1 VTAHW
6 GIRIAA
12 LAAAASVVLAG
23 CGDTEAPAGTAAGTP
38 TLGGP
43 NQQTP
48 SITPPST
55 PASPVTPTRQPTK
68 TPGNLPSA
76 TARPG
81 ESHEANLMPVI
92 QHGPRSKKW
101 VALTFDADLT
111 ALMRKR
117 LQRGKVKSYYNEAL
131 ITKLRHE
138 HVPATLFLTGM
149 WMEQYPDRVRE
160 LAADPLFELGTHTY
174 DHRGFTKH
182 CYTLGTVPREDMLDD
197 VRRAITMLDQLDNH
211 ATRWFRFP
219 GGCYDGAALHELAPA
234 GLTAVGLDVP
244 GADGFAKS
252 SKPIVKQ
259 VLTHVQN
266 GSIVVL
272 HMHGGDNAPYTDEAI
287 TPIIAGLRSRGF
299 RFVTVTQLMGG

>member
-1 VTAHW
+1 
-6 GIRIAA
+6 
-12 LAAAASVVLAG
+12 
-23 CGDTEAPAGTAAGTP
+23 
-38 TLGGP
+38 
-43 NQQTP
+43 
-48 SITPPST
+48 
-55 PASPVTPTRQPTK
+55 
-68 TPGNLPSA
+68 
-76 TARPG
+76 
-81 ESHEANLMPVI
+81 MPVI
-92 QHGPRSKKW
+92 QHGPRGKKW

-117 LQRGKVKSYYNEAL
+117 LQHGTVKSYYNEVL
-131 ITKLRHE
+131 ITKLRQE

-149 WMEQYPDRVRE
+149 WMEQYPDRVRQ

-174 DHRGFTKH
+174 DHKGFTKH
-182 CYTLGTVPREDMLDD
+182 CYTLGTVPRKDMLSD
-197 VRRAITMLDQLDNH
+197 VRKAITMLDQLDSH

-219 GGCYDGAALHELAPA
+219 GGCYDGTALHELAPA
-234 GLTAVGLDVP
+234 GVTAVGLDVP

-252 SKPIVKQ
+252 PKPIVKQ

-299 RFVTVTQLMGG
+299 RFVTVTQLMNG